1 MGCHFC
7 DKKNELNIDQIN
19 ENRLNNNNES
29 LNNILFNINSQ
40 NNDNKIFK
48 KSSNNLKIK
57 DNYEKSNSFNST
69 NNTLFNTQKNSLE
82 NLKIL
87 MLNEINFSRK
97 NPKKII
103 QRIDKYKTNIHKN
116 SKNEYYIKVDIY
128 NKIKLFK
135 GIEIFENCKNYLNN
149 IKEILSP
156 FELKNELTFPFP
168 TLRDSNNIII
178 NTISFEEAMN
188 EKYLTDTLKKL
199 KNELVL
205 KNIDLIN
212 FHYDIMNS
220 NIELSVLLQIIDDT
234 NSQFQRRKNIFMKE
248 GKYIGINIG
257 KINESLYCYFL
268 VFGKD
273 I

>member
-1 MGCHFC
+1 MGCHLC
-7 DKKNELNIDQIN
+7 DKKNELNIDQLN
-19 ENRLNNNNES
+19 ENKLNNNNED
-29 LNNILFNINSQ
+29 LNDILFNINNQ
-40 NNDNKIFK
+40 NNENKILK
-48 KSSNNLKIK
+48 ISSNNIKTK

-69 NNTLFNTQKNSLE
+69 NNTLFITQKNCLE

-103 QRIDKYKTNIHKN
+103 ERIEKYKNCIHKN
-116 SKNEYYIKVDIY
+116 SKNEYYIKVDTY
-128 NKIKLFK
+128 NKIKLYK
-135 GIEIFENCKNYLNN
+135 GIEIFENCKTYLNN
-149 IKEILSP
+149 LDDILFP

-168 TLRDSNNIII
+168 TLKDSNNIII

-205 KNIDLIN
+205 KNIDLVN

-234 NSQFQRRKNIFMKE
+234 NSQFQRRKNIFMKD

-257 KINESLYCYFL
+257 KVNESLYCYFL

>member
-7 DKKNELNIDQIN
+7 DKKNELNIDQLN

-97 NPKKII
+97 NPTKII
-103 QRIDKYKTNIHKN
+103 ERIDKYKANIHKN
-116 SKNEYYIKVDIY
+116 SKNEYYIKVDTY

-135 GIEIFENCKNYLNN
+135 GIEIFN

-168 TLRDSNNIII
+168 TLKDSNNIII